1 MKTFFH
7 YSSSLFQALHDQE
20 NFLQLRSCRPLIK
33 CDSIDFSIRNG
44 LLNINFHY
52 FNSTI
57 NINGEYPFLLDNQWH
72 YIHLY
77 RIDMKLLLH
86 IDHHIA
92 QQRVNIIENNSSS
105 FSTIWLIFNGNKQ
118 IRIEDLRL
126 YDQSINSKY
135 FLNNQYE
142 QIQLK
147 HRPWKPLNSIAFYEQ
162 QDSYLTIPLNDILCQ
177 ECELETI
184 YFDFR
189 TTELT
194 GLILFAN
201 IQTTNPKLR

>member
-1 MKTFFH
+1 M
-7 YSSSLFQALHDQE
+7 
-20 NFLQLRSCRPLIK
+20 K
-33 CDSIDFSIRNG
+33 CDSINFSIRNG
-44 LLNINFHY
+44 LLDINFY
-52 FNSTI
+52 LSNLTI
-57 NINGEYPFLLDNQWH
+57 NITGEYPFILDNQWH

-77 RIDMKLLLH
+77 RIDTKLLLH

-92 QQRVNIIENNSSS
+92 QQRLNLIESNNSSL
-105 FSTIWLIFNGNKQ
+105 STIWLILNGNKQ

-126 YDQSINSKY
+126 YDQAINPKF

-142 QIQLK
+142 QIELK
-147 HRPWKPLNSIAFYEQ
+147 HRPWKPLNTISFYEQ
-162 QDSYLTIPLNDILCQ
+162 QDSYIGIQLNDIVCQ
-177 ECELETI
+177 ECEVDTI

-201 IQTTNPKLR
+201 IQTTNPKMR